1 MWAQI
6 IRMRLRSET
15 GGDLPGLMA
24 QLQQA
29 EQADSG
35 LLRTITM
42 QDQADPRN
50 VYTLVVF
57 ETEEKARLREQD
69 PRRAEALTSLRAT
82 MAEMFDGAPEFTNLS
97 VLFEA

>member
-6 IRMRLRSET
+6 IKMRLRSEAD
-15 GGDLPGLMA
+15 GDLPGLMA

-35 LLRTITM
+35 LIRTITM
-42 QDQADPRN
+42 RDQADLRN
-50 VYTLVVF
+50 IYTLVVF

-69 PRRAEALTSLRAT
+69 PRRAEAITAVQAT